1 MWNKAEYRNKIE
13 KNQITFKLNLN
24 VLYIN
29 VSLRLYHGVINK
41 IFLLPKLKG

>member
-24 VLYIN
+24 VLYTES
-29 VSLRLYHGVINK
+29 VL
-41 IFLLPKLKG
+41 IFV

>member
-24 VLYIN
+24 VLYIES
-29 VSLRLYHGVINK
+29 VL
-41 IFLLPKLKG
+41 IFV

>member
-24 VLYIN
+24 ALYIES
-29 VSLRLYHGVINK
+29 VL
-41 IFLLPKLKG
+41 IFV